1 MFAPKLFAWRS
12 YRHDN
17 LCHSCLAS
25 KTILDCMYT
34 DLILESACWLDTMIS
49 HDEYIESLGDDDR
62 CPVLDIYG
70 FEHSRALKDAMHG
83 INLGVAQHACGNVL
97 YEDVVRNCRLVKNY
111 DEHLHKFWNT
121 HKSWCRDR
129 KLSTSIAQFSL
140 AGINKKDNRSDS
152 YPLLHAK
159 AANTR
164 ILVAHL
170 AETTG
175 QQATSTPTSHCKL
188 VAALMY
194 SLASVF
200 HVMESADR
208 IFSDEQRRAFFKHGA
223 DFMRF
228 YSALARETVTLGKA
242 GKAWHIVPKHHYMGH
257 LFLDARD
264 SGVNPRFFSLFWR

>member
-1 MFAPKLFAWRS
+1 MRQCRRRRRDDDFKGDDDGDFIVSCTALCVCVFLLCIPFLFAPKLFAWRS

-140 AGINKKDNRSDS
+140 AGINKRIIDR
-152 YPLLHAK
+152 
-159 AANTR
+159 TR
-164 ILVAHL
+164 
-170 AETTG
+170 
-175 QQATSTPTSHCKL
+175 TPCSMQKP
-188 VAALMY
+188 
-194 SLASVF
+194 
-200 HVMESADR
+200 R
-208 IFSDEQRRAFFKHGA
+208 IPGS
-223 DFMRF
+223 
-228 YSALARETVTLGKA
+228 
-242 GKAWHIVPKHHYMGH
+242 
-257 LFLDARD
+257 
-264 SGVNPRFFSLFWR
+264 